1 MGVTLYCFVFGV
13 VSLRTAATVTV
24 VLLLLSSSGSC
35 VSPNLN
41 LNLKPS
47 LSFSLPSVSL
57 HGRANPGPPPED
69 QDAAV
74 GDPSTV
80 GHLQA
85 PPLIIPW
92 RPLTAPA
99 CPTHASLGFC
109 VSGRTNISDD
119 LRDLLLKMLDKN
131 PESRIT
137 IPQMKVKVKGRRSS
151 GSITFWPSPV

>member
-24 VLLLLSSSGSC
+24 VLLLSSSSGSC
-35 VSPNLN
+35 VLPN

-47 LSFSLPSVSL
+47 LSFSPPSVSL

-85 PPLIIPW
+85 PPPIIPW
-92 RPLTAPA
+92 RPLEALEGY
-99 CPTHASLGFC
+99 SLPHPRLTRFLC
-109 VSGRTNISDD
+109 
-119 LRDLLLKMLDKN
+119 LRQIQHL
-131 PESRIT
+131 R
-137 IPQMKVKVKGRRSS
+137 
-151 GSITFWPSPV
+151 

>member
-24 VLLLLSSSGSC
+24 VLLLSSSSGSS

-85 PPLIIPW
+85 PPPIIPW
-92 RPLTAPA
+92 RPLGAHPHLTRFL
-99 CPTHASLGFC
+99 C
-109 VSGRTNISDD
+109 
-119 LRDLLLKMLDKN
+119 LRQDQHL
-131 PESRIT
+131 R
-137 IPQMKVKVKGRRSS
+137 
-151 GSITFWPSPV
+151 